1 MSGRSTRIKTCAR
14 RSRIDRP
21 PRGKVSACTRLHTQL
36 SRIADLEKPNPEYPL
51 TTLRCSLL
59 PIPTF
64 LLLVPAAVL
73 ARDDF
78 RTRRVDA
85 SWLAVLGTVSVGVS
99 WHTLGWRT
107 MLLQTAGNAALLLLS
122 GTALF
127 GYLRLRRLSVRHAF
141 GAGDVL
147 FLLAVAPLFAP
158 TEFLRFLIAACVV
171 ALLWWVCCGRR
182 RRTIPFVGAAGIVL
196 IGWAALQF
204 LRLWL

>member
-1 MSGRSTRIKTCAR
+1 MFPA
-14 RSRIDRP
+14 P
-21 PRGKVSACTRLHTQL
+21 
-36 SRIADLEKPNPEYPL
+36 YPYL
-51 TTLRCSLL
+51 
-59 PIPTF
+59 

-127 GYLRLRRLSVRHAF
+127 G
-141 GAGDVL
+141 DTL

-158 TEFLRFLIAACVV
+158 TEFLWFLIAACVV

>member
-1 MSGRSTRIKTCAR
+1 MFPA
-14 RSRIDRP
+14 P
-21 PRGKVSACTRLHTQL
+21 
-36 SRIADLEKPNPEYPL
+36 YPYL
-51 TTLRCSLL
+51 
-59 PIPTF
+59 

-85 SWLAVLGTVSVGVS
+85 SWLAVLSAVCVGVS

-122 GTALF
+122 GMLLV

-141 GAGDVL
+141 GAGDIL
-147 FLLAVAPLFAP
+147 FLLAIAPLFAP

-182 RRTIPFVGAAGIVL
+182 RRTIPFVGVAGIAL
-196 IGWAALQF
+196 AGWVAFQF
-204 LRLWL
+204 LRLWP

>member
-1 MSGRSTRIKTCAR
+1 M
-14 RSRIDRP
+14 
-21 PRGKVSACTRLHTQL
+21 
-36 SRIADLEKPNPEYPL
+36 
-51 TTLRCSLL
+51 
-59 PIPTF
+59 
-64 LLLVPAAVL
+64 PAAVL

-107 MLLQTAGNAALLLLS
+107 MMLQTAGNAALLLLS

-127 GYLRLRRLSVRHAF
+127 GYLRLRRLAVRHSV
-141 GAGDVL
+141 GSGDVL

-158 TEFLRFLIAACVV
+158 TEFLWFLIAACVV
-171 ALLWWVCCGRR
+171 ALLRWVCCGRR